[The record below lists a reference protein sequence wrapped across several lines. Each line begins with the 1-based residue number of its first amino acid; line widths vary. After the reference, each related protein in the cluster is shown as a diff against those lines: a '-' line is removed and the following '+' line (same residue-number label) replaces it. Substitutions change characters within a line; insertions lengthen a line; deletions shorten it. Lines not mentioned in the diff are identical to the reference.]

1 MGKVSS
7 PWCCKPCLFFTDR
20 KSRLDK
26 HLQTFSHQS
35 RSQDPKTI
43 YFCSFCTY
51 VSPKIKSVQRH
62 EQKVHQKQ
70 SVSIESFV
78 NNQGEKEVDDSDK
91 IKGPVS
97 IEIDSQA
104 KDVSKIVKSND
115 LLKPISIQD
124 KKEVEESARIAEQ
137 VMEEFQ
143 KNEAKEAADSLL
155 LFSHSAWLV
164 DFRNH
169 YKTKAK

>member
-7 PWCCKPCLFFTDR
+7 PWCCKPCLFFTDH

-51 VSPKIKSVQRH
+51 VSPKIKSVHRH

-70 SVSIESFV
+70 SVSIESFA
-78 NNQGEKEVDDSDK
+78 NNQEEKEIDNSHPL
-91 IKGPVS
+91 KGS
-97 IEIDSQA
+97 RA
-104 KDVSKIVKSND
+104 KDVAEI
-115 LLKPISIQD
+115 LKHDSHQPISIQD
-124 KKEVEESARIAEQ
+124 KKEVAVLACLWPQENAVIAEQ
-137 VMEEFQ
+137 VLQEFQ
-143 KNEAKEAADSLL
+143 KNEAKEATDSLL
-155 LFSHSAWLV
+155 LFSHSAWLF
-164 DFRNH
+164 DFQKR
-169 YKTKAK
+169 YKTNAK